1 MSEDPRMKDPT
12 VPRSTK
18 LALASK
24 EAKRNRAMLK
34 SFVLYTNEVGI
45 TDPEA
50 MKRLKDFKRT
60 LKPIDTSCDQARPS
74 DVEFVFHLGSWN
86 RAFVSVS
93 CIQDWGPLATQLLC
107 LVCTEFLYDHL
118 WWSDRSLSLAKGQLI
133 LE

>member
-1 MSEDPRMKDPT
+1 MAEDPPMKDPM

-18 LALASK
+18 RALASK
-24 EAKRNRAMLK
+24 EAKRLENQHNRVMLK
-34 SFVLYTNEVGI
+34 LIVLYTNKVRI

-93 CIQDWGPLATQLLC
+93 RIQGWGPLATQLLC
-107 LVCTEFLYDHL
+107 LVSTEVFLRP
-118 WWSDRSLSLAKGQLI
+118 SMVIRQKLI
-133 LE
+133 LG

>member
-50 MKRLKDFKRT
+50 MKRLKNFKRT
-60 LKPIDTSCDQARPS
+60 LKPIDTSCNQARPS

-86 RAFVSVS
+86 R
-93 CIQDWGPLATQLLC
+93 P
-107 LVCTEFLYDHL
+107 
-118 WWSDRSLSLAKGQLI
+118 
-133 LE
+133 